1 MCFFFSYNG
10 HRGLFEG
17 MMFEE
22 EQNQPGQKLQ
32 GKVCQAEGP
41 ASPKALQQEKSLAG
55 SSKTKATVTL
65 R

>member
-1 MCFFFSYNG
+1 
-10 HRGLFEG
+10 
-17 MMFEE
+17 MFEE

-32 GKVCQAEGP
+32 GKVCQEEGP

-55 SSKTKATVTL
+55 SSKTKAIVTL